1 MRGRAGGAPEWDRIR
16 LEIKRGKNKY
26 PQLGELQSC
35 GGEAAPPG
43 PVKCQRGEENPG
55 FSPKNGR
62 EREGRSRR
70 TAGEEQE
77 HWGWQGSGESQ
88 KIQALRNADFGKGG
102 SLKSQRIW
110 PQIQKNSR
118 GSGKGPKFNWNM
130 AGRGRKQ
137 LPAPG
142 TELGTR
148 SKGNPP
154 QFQTK
159 ITSKGAGSAPFNP
172 KLAPKGQ
179 ILPYSTQNWLQ
190 RGQSCPIQLKT
201 GPKEADP
208 APSQPNLSSKVDP
221 APSQPQTHSQGA
233 SPSRADPAPLVAAPD
248 PGAGGAA
255 AAGGGG
261 GGRGGTS

>member
-190 RGQSCPIQLKT
+190 RGQSCPIPT
-201 GPKEADP
+201 
-208 APSQPNLSSKVDP
+208 
-221 APSQPQTHSQGA
+221 QPQFQGG
-233 SPSRADPAPLVAAPD
+233 SCPIPTPNPLPRGLPIPS
-248 PGAGGAA
+248 
-255 AAGGGG
+255 
-261 GGRGGTS
+261 